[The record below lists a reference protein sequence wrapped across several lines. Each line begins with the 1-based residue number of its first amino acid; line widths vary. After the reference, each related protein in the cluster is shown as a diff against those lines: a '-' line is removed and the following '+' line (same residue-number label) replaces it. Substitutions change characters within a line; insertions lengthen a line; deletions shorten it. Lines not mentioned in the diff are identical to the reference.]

1 MSWPRFFHRARRDAE
16 LAKDIQFYLDAETED
31 NVARGMPS
39 DVARLRA
46 HMKFGNTTLIREEVY
61 RMNGSRFLE
70 SLWQDGLYALRM
82 MRRKPIFTAT
92 VAATL
97 ALGIGANAAVFGVVQ
112 AVLLQPLPYKNPSR
126 LVAIWDKNVRDSGI
140 SKMFDSFQDFR
151 EYTQHAHSFE
161 EVAAATWAVSG
172 RLLSGR
178 GFTQGVLAMPVSESF
193 FPLLGIAPA
202 LGRTFV
208 AEDSQRGCSAVL
220 SDRLWRGRFAADPNI
235 VGNSVT
241 LDEQACTVTGVMPSG
256 FTFYPDAVELWIL
269 LTPNF
274 SPPPDQLPI
283 GIFARLRPGTSITQA
298 QAELSALHAAV
309 HRNDG
314 KERDI
319 VPTVRNLQAE
329 FTFLAD
335 ASLARTL
342 WVLLGAVTFVLLI
355 ACLNV
360 ANLLLGQAVAREHE
374 LALRAALGC
383 GRRRLLRQLLTEGLL
398 LSSIGG
404 ALGVGV
410 AFAAIRYL
418 RAVQPVEMPIGARV
432 EINWLVLAFTAAVSV
447 LTALLF
453 GLLPAWRGS
462 QLDPIECLKTGGRGS
477 FSSRPRRLTQALIAG
492 EMALSLVLLVGAGLL
507 MESVLNMDHEPLGF
521 HPEGLAVTGIT
532 LPADHYP
539 DAASRLQ
546 FYDHMASLL
555 GDHTAALTTALPPY
569 VNASPVM
576 HISNQPVSPESERHD
591 VAQRTVSPEYFELL
605 RVRLLRGRTFNAHD
619 RESSEPVAVI
629 NDAIAR
635 EYFAGE
641 DPIGKRIR
649 IGDPGEKNPWRTVV
663 AVVADEKSSRNFRQ
677 IGWAEQGNVFKP
689 LAQDPPRSVSV
700 VVRGVGADLQHLIAK
715 IDDRVAIGD
724 TEMMEARFVR
734 LLAYPRFRAV
744 LLGAFAGFSL
754 LLAAIG
760 LYGVLGQFVAQRT
773 QEIGVRMAVGATPVE
788 VVRFIG
794 LQAAYPVLA
803 GLAAGLLGAVM
814 AVRSMGT
821 LLYGVRPTDPTTLS
835 IVSIAL
841 IVVAGLA
848 TLLPARRASRVDPLL
863 ALRNE

>member
-1 MSWPRFFHRARRDAE
+1 MSWLRFFHRARRDAE
-16 LAKDIQFYLDAETED
+16 LAKDIQFYLDTETED
-31 NVARGMPS
+31 NVARGMPK
-39 DVARLRA
+39 DVARERA
-46 HMKFGNTTLIREEVY
+46 YRKFGNTTLIREEVY
-61 RMNGSRFLE
+61 RMNGMRFLE
-70 SLWQDGLYALRM
+70 TLWQDGLYAVRM
-82 MRRKPIFTAT
+82 IRRKPIFSAM

-97 ALGIGANAAVFGVVQ
+97 ALGIGANAAVFGIVQ

-151 EYTQHAHSFE
+151 EVTQHASSFE
-161 EVAAATWAVSG
+161 QVAAATWAVSG
-172 RLLSGR
+172 RLLSGQ

-193 FPLLGIAPA
+193 FPLLGVAPA

-208 AEDSQRGCSAVL
+208 AEDSQRGCSVVL
-220 SDRLWRGRFAADPNI
+220 GDRLWRGRFAADPNI
-235 VGNSVT
+235 IGNSVS
-241 LDEQACTVTGVMPSG
+241 LDDQVCAVIGVMPPS
-256 FTFYPDAVELWIL
+256 FAFYPGATDMWIL
-269 LTPNF
+269 LTQNF

-283 GIFARLRPGTSITQA
+283 GIFARLRPGISIAQA

-319 VPTVRNLQAE
+319 VPIVHNLQEE

-335 ASLARTL
+335 AGLKTTL
-342 WVLLGAVTFVLLI
+342 WALLGAVTFVLLI
-355 ACLNV
+355 ACLNI

-374 LALRAALGC
+374 LALRVALGC
-383 GRRRLLRQLLTEGLL
+383 GRRRILRQLLTEGLL
-398 LSSIGG
+398 LASIGG

-410 AFAAIRYL
+410 AFVAIRYL
-418 RAVQPVEMPIGARV
+418 HAVQPVEMPIGAHV
-432 EINWLVLAFTAAVSV
+432 EINWPVIAFTAAASV

-453 GLLPAWRGS
+453 GLLPAWRASRLDAIGS
-462 QLDPIECLKTGGRGS
+462 LKAGGRGS
-477 FSSRPRRLTQALIAG
+477 VSNRPRRLTQVLIAG

-507 MESVLNMDHEPLGF
+507 MESVLKMDHEHLGF
-521 HPEGLAVTGIT
+521 RPEGLAVTGVT
-532 LPADHYP
+532 LPANHYP

-546 FYDHMASLL
+546 FYDRVVSLL
-555 GDHTAALTTALPPY
+555 GDHTTALTTGLPPY
-569 VNASPVM
+569 VSASSVM

-591 VAQRTVSPEYFELL
+591 VGQRIVSPEYFEVL

-619 RESSEPVAVI
+619 QPSSEPVAVI

-641 DPIGKRIR
+641 DPIGKRIC
-649 IGDPGEKNPWRTVV
+649 IGDPGEKNPWRTIVGV
-663 AVVADEKSSRNFRQ
+663 TADEKSSRNYRQ
-677 IGWAEQGNVFKP
+677 IGWVELGNVFKP

-700 VVRGVGADLQHLIAK
+700 VVRAAGADLQHRIAN

-724 TEMMEARFVR
+724 TEMMEARFRR

-760 LYGVLGQFVAQRT
+760 LYGVLGQFVGQRT
-773 QEIGVRMAVGATPVE
+773 QEIGVRMAVGATRGD
-788 VVRFIG
+788 VVRFIA
-794 LQAAYPVLA
+794 LQAGYPVTA
-803 GLAAGLLGAVM
+803 GLAAGLLGAEA
-814 AVRSMGT
+814 AVHYMGT
-821 LLYGVRPTDPTTLS
+821 LLYGVRPTDPGTLS

-841 IVVAGLA
+841 IVVAGIA
-848 TLLPARRASRVDPLL
+848 TLLPARRAARVDPLV
-863 ALRNE
+863 ALRND